1 MFLEF
6 VRWAHIIGATVLLGT
21 GAGIA
26 FFMVM
31 AQRTKDVKIIAHTAG
46 IVVIADW
53 IFTTSAVIVQ
63 PITGAVLA
71 HQIGWP
77 LFSGWVGLS
86 LLLYVAVG
94 AFWLPVVWIQHKLR
108 DIARESLK
116 ADMPLPERYHKLY
129 RIWFISGFPAFIM
142 VLIII
147 WLMIARPVW

>member
-31 AQRTKDVKIIAHTAG
+31 AQRTKDVKIIAHTTG

-63 PITGAVLA
+63 PITGAILA

>member
-63 PITGAVLA
+63 PITGAILA

-77 LFSGWVGLS
+77 LFSGWIGLS

-94 AFWLPVVWIQHKLR
+94 AFWLPVVLIQHKLR

-129 RIWFISGFPAFIM
+129 RIWFISGFPAFII

>member
-71 HQIGWP
+71 HQIGWT

>member
-6 VRWAHIIGATVLLGT
+6 IRWAHIIGATVLLGT

-31 AQRTKDVKIIAHTAG
+31 AQHTKDVKIIAHTAS

-53 IFTTSAVIVQ
+53 IFTTSAVIIQ
-63 PITGAVLA
+63 PITGAILA
-71 HQIGWP
+71 HYIGWP
-77 LFSGWVGLS
+77 LLSGWVGLS

-94 AFWLPVVWIQHKLR
+94 LFWLPVVWIQHQLR

-116 ADMPLPERYHKLY
+116 TDTPLPTRYHKLY